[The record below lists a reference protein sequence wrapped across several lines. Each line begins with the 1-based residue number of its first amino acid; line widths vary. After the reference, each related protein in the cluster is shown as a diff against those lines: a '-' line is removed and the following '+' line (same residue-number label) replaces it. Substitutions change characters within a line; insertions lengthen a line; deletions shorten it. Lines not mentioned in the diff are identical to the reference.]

1 MRRMQKAR
9 RSPRVP
15 CGYRIHATS
24 DRMNATRARLLPI
37 LPRMLLTL
45 GAVRTIRRGM
55 SLAPRTVNAMGDRVH
70 AGPRRMV
77 LGWRTDDAIAGRI
90 RAGSVRREP

>member
-9 RSPRVP
+9 RPRRVP

-37 LPRMLLTL
+37 APRILLTL
-45 GAVRTIRRGM
+45 GAVRAIGRGM
-55 SLAPRTVNAMGDRVH
+55 NLALRTVNATRDRAN
-70 AGPRRMV
+70 AGLRRMI
-77 LGWRTDDAIAGRI
+77 LGWRTDDAIRARIPAAG
-90 RAGSVRREP
+90 VRRAA